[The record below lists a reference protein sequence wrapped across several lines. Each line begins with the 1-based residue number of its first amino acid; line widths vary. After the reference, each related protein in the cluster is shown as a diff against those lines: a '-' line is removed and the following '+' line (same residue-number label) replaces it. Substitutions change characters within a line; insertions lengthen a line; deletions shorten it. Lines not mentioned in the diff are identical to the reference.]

1 MDDVEV
7 TGGVGAGGVEIEAE
21 DVCNVEHQEEEDE
34 LVDAAVIAVVVGGL
48 GLSPKNFSFCCK
60 NRSFLLLSFPC
71 NSSMMVS
78 ILSSPALY
86 LS

>member
-7 TGGVGAGGVEIEAE
+7 TGGVGVGGVEIEAE
-21 DVCNVEHQEEEDE
+21 DVCDVEHEEEEDE
-34 LVDAAVIAVVVGGL
+34 LVDAAVVAVVVGSL

-60 NRSFLLLSFPC
+60 NSFLLLSFPC

-78 ILSSPALY
+78 ILSSPALC